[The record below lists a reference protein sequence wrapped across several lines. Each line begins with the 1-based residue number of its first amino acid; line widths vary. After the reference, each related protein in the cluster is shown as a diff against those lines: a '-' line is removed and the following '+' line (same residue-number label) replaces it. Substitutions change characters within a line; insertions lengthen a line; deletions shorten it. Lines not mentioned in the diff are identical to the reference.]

1 MHFVQS
7 VAHVSAYKLQLLF
20 EDGSVRLVDLES
32 HLDGEIFAPLQDVD
46 YFKTVRVDSDLDTI
60 AWDNGADISP
70 DFLYEIGKPIAE
82 SALVTKV
89 SPHQPE
95 EDQVTQAR
103 AAIQPVDYAQA
114 IAKLV
119 AKMSVERAAQ
129 VYDFA
134 CFLQTR
140 SGRDDDDW
148 LNDSEEQ
155 MQAEDTLWDAA
166 SARHSDKFAALAQ
179 AARAEIEAGPTRP
192 MFDEHGE
199 FVDELSHDSEL
210 SEGI

>member
-1 MHFVQS
+1 VTFGRGKSALATSTVGENQIMQTQTVTQSIDYARAIAELVAEMS
-7 VAHVSAYKLQLLF
+7 VA
-20 EDGSVRLVDLES
+20 
-32 HLDGEIFAPLQDVD
+32 
-46 YFKTVRVDSDLDTI
+46 
-60 AWDNGADISP
+60 
-70 DFLYEIGKPIAE
+70 
-82 SALVTKV
+82 
-89 SPHQPE
+89 
-95 EDQVTQAR
+95 
-103 AAIQPVDYAQA
+103 
-114 IAKLV
+114 
-119 AKMSVERAAQ
+119 RAAQ

-155 MQAEDTLWDAA
+155 MQAEDVLWDAA

-179 AARAEIEAGPTRP
+179 AARAEIEAGTTRP

-210 SEGI
+210 SESV